1 LSEWAALVFSMVWVA
16 PTHLL
21 MDLAGVLAVF
31 DRQPRLVALGRLC
44 GLSSGEVAA
53 RVYSSGF
60 VEAADSGE
68 FDADGVRA
76 GISGRLGLRC
86 APEEV
91 DAAWMAAFEE
101 DPAALAVM
109 DAARPPAVVALFS
122 NNDALVGSLVGQ
134 YLPGVAARCD
144 AIVFAG
150 VLGVRKPAEQAYTR
164 ALQELGVAAERCLF
178 VDDNPDNVEAG
189 RAASIDSVLYTS
201 PAQLHRELAARG
213 ALC

>member
-1 LSEWAALVFSMVWVA
+1 M
-16 PTHLL
+16 
-21 MDLAGVLAVF
+21 
-31 DRQPRLVALGRLC
+31 
-44 GLSSGEVAA
+44 
-53 RVYSSGF
+53 
-60 VEAADSGE
+60 
-68 FDADGVRA
+68 
-76 GISGRLGLRC
+76 GLRC
-86 APEEV
+86 ALEEV
-91 DAAWMAAFEE
+91 DAAWMAAFQE
-101 DPAALAVM
+101 DPAALTVM

-164 ALQELGVAAERCLF
+164 ALQTLGVAAERCLF

-189 RAASIDSVLYTS
+189 HAAGIDSVLYTS

-213 ALC
+213 ALP

>member
-1 LSEWAALVFSMVWVA
+1 MVWVVA

-86 APEEV
+86 ALEEV

-164 ALQELGVAAERCLF
+164 ALQTLGVAAERCLF

-189 RAASIDSVLYTS
+189 RAAGIDSVLYTS

-213 ALC
+213 ALS

>member
-1 LSEWAALVFSMVWVA
+1 MVWVA

-44 GLSSGEVAA
+44 GLSAGEVAA

-86 APEEV
+86 ALEEV
-91 DAAWMAAFEE
+91 DAAWMAAFQE

-109 DAARPPAVVALFS
+109 DAARPREVVALFS

-164 ALQELGVAAERCLF
+164 ALQELAVAAERCLF

-189 RAASIDSVLYTS
+189 RAAGIDSVLYTS

-213 ALC
+213 ALS